1 MVIRTHRSE
10 RGSNLVA
17 PKNDNFNLKDIKV
30 ESALSVIMD
39 CEDSIVSVDTY
50 DKVSTFKNWLG
61 LLDETIQVKIS
72 KNQKSFI
79 RKLNNDL
86 EYILPNGQVGRAHV

>member
-1 MVIRTHRSE
+1 M
-10 RGSNLVA
+10 
-17 PKNDNFNLKDIKV
+17 

-39 CEDSIVSVDTY
+39 CEDSIVSVDAY

-79 RKLNNDL
+79 RKLKSDL
-86 EYILPNGQVGRAHV
+86 EYILPNGQISKLKRRSLNLHFQ